1 MKKKI
6 YIVLTYT
13 GTWLSRLIKIFSRK
27 EYSHSSIGLDLELYE
42 LYSFGRTIPTNPFS
56 GGFVNEDPEDGTFK
70 LFNET
75 NAAIYSLDVTE
86 EEYIKI
92 KEYIEKFKH
101 SSIEYKFNLL
111 GIISARFNIPFNRG
125 TKYFCSQF
133 VSSALLYSGVYDF
146 KKDTAIV
153 APMDLKN
160 IPNLELVYEGKL
172 RDYRNFVLN
181 KNRS

>member
-13 GTWLSRLIKIFSRK
+13 GTWLSRLIKIFSKK

-42 LYSFGRTIPTNPFS
+42 LYSFGRTVPRNPFS

-75 NAAIYSLDVTE
+75 NAAIYSLEVTD
-86 EEYIKI
+86 EEYIELK
-92 KEYIEKFKH
+92 KYIESFKN
-101 SSIEYKFNLL
+101 SPINYKFNLF
-111 GIISARFNIPFNRG
+111 GIISAGFNKPLNRN

-133 VSSALLYSGVYDF
+133 VASALYSSGVYDF
-146 KKDTAIV
+146 KKDIGV
-153 APMDLKN
+153 VSPMDLKT

-172 RDYRNFVLN
+172 RDYRNFIK
-181 KNRS
+181 KNRSA